1 MLLLVGEDLFG
12 FGELLKVVAALARLE
27 RLELDAVKHPQVALQ
42 YTLVLADIL
51 RAPLRVYGASNA
63 TTVRPE
69 PSACRIWHGK

>member
-51 RAPLRVYGASNA
+51 RVYGASNA